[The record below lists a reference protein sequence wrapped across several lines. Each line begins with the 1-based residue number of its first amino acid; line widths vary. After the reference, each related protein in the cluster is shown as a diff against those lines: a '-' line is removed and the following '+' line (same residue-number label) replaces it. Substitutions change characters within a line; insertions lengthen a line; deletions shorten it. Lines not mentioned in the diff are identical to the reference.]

1 MTRRR
6 PNEEPVA
13 LSLWSDGL
21 EAIRSVPGSSAHPR
35 AKRSASPI
43 VSLEGLPLMLT
54 IEEAA
59 EVLRVSRT
67 SAYKL
72 VDEYRKTNGREGLP
86 HVRLGGRLLV
96 RRVDLAAI
104 VGG

>member
-1 MTRRR
+1 M
-6 PNEEPVA
+6 PEHNADIV
-13 LSLWSDGL
+13 GL
-21 EAIRSVPGSSAHPR
+21 GRQRERL
-35 AKRSASPI
+35 AKRTARNRLHG
-43 VSLEGLPLMLT
+43 SLDGLPLMLS

-59 EVLRVSRT
+59 QVLRISRT

-72 VDEYRKTNGREGLP
+72 VSQYAQTAGAAGLP

-104 VGG
+104 VGLPPSG